1 MPVAL
6 TLQQIKI
13 WIDLEI
19 DEFKLEDFR
28 KKYQIAGDSP
38 NFHTHIQR
46 LIEQRYIKK
55 VKRATYRKVKLA
67 QAIKVFG
74 RQRRP
79 LVIIKPPEDR
89 DTGEPMDFL
98 SDIVFREG
106 DLILISGFKN
116 RGKTNLCLNIIGENL
131 DKNPVLMG
139 NEYTVMGKDG
149 DFEPSPRLL
158 NRLDS
163 MNWVKWIDGNNKERF
178 ELLPVYQDYAEQIR
192 PGRLNVIDWINLP
205 GEYYMI
211 SPVMEEIK
219 RSLGSGIGIVVL
231 QKNPG
236 SEHGRGGNPSKDFA
250 DVELLLDPFGED
262 KDAVMLTV
270 ETVKESKQAV
280 QGRKFVYKI
289 RKGVEIVNL
298 REVVK
303 CGKCFGK
310 GWRHDKPCDV
320 CDKVGYIDK
329 GSEIQYVKDE
339 A

>member
-1 MPVAL
+1 MPKPL
-6 TLQQIKI
+6 TLEQVKL
-13 WIDLEI
+13 WIDQEV
-19 DEFKLEDFR
+19 DEFGLEDFR

-46 LIEQRYIKK
+46 LIDQHYIKRIR
-55 VKRATYRKVKLA
+55 RATYRKVKWA
-67 QAIKVFG
+67 QPIKVFG

-79 LVIIKPPEDR
+79 TVILKPPEDR

-98 SDIVFREG
+98 NDIVFREG
-106 DLILISGFKN
+106 DLMLISGFKN
-116 RGKTNLCLNIIGENL
+116 RGKTNLCLNLIAENL
-131 DKNPVLMG
+131 DKHPVLMG

-149 DFEPSPRLL
+149 EFEPSPRLL

-163 MNWVKWIDGNNKERF
+163 MTWVDWVNVSNEERF
-178 ELLPVYQDYAEQIR
+178 ELLPVYQDYAEQVR
-192 PGRLNVIDWINLP
+192 SGRLNVIDWVNLA

-219 RSLGSGIGIVVL
+219 RALGTGMAIVVL

-262 KDAVMLTV
+262 KDSVMLTV
-270 ETVKESKQAV
+270 ETVKEAKQAV
-280 QGRKFVYKI
+280 QGRHFVYKI
-289 RKGVEIVNL
+289 RHGVEIVNF

-303 CGKCFGK
+303 CGNCFGR
-310 GWRHDKPCDV
+310 GWRKDRPCDV
-320 CDKVGYIDK
+320 CAKLGYVDKARKIEYA
-329 GSEIQYVKDE
+329 EDE